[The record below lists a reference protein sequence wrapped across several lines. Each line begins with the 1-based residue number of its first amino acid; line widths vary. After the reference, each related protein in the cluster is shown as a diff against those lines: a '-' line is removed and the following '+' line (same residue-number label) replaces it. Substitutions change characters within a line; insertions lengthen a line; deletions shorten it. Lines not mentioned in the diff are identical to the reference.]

1 MIMCIITPLNMQTL
15 IVYPSAAGNKPAD
28 PAAEQSSVTSF
39 SDVGLLAGGFAA
51 YQLPGHS

>member
-51 YQLPGHS
+51 YQLPGQS